1 MICILYSI
9 NNYLLTV
16 TSPHIWRCLIISAQ
30 RNIPNNTSFLNK
42 QVREYLSTS
51 SHSRLLGSI
60 KNIGLLQSNEFQK
73 GKKLRAEY
81 CNRHSIYPVKIILNG
96 IENKMSL
103 NGKTTYGHNLGHW
116 SVATTIYAALFA
128 ATHYDQIV
136 KFVQKACFCL
146 L

>member
-1 MICILYSI
+1 MLG
-9 NNYLLTV
+9 
-16 TSPHIWRCLIISAQ
+16 TSDAWS
-30 RNIPNNTSFLNK
+30 TSRLSHRPSELAYYI
-42 QVREYLSTS
+42 VDCRILSTS

-103 NGKTTYGHNLGHW
+103 NGKTTYGHNLGH
-116 SVATTIYAALFA
+116 
-128 ATHYDQIV
+128 
-136 KFVQKACFCL
+136 
-146 L
+146 